1 MAISLTQELDVGM
14 QTNSITVDVVIEEDS
29 LAEGIETFTVSL
41 THGGQVPYSVI
52 LDIATVNVVI
62 IDNDSKPPALY
73 HLCSI
78 FNALYMILCSS
89 ILGRNRIYNHRIYCR
104 GEHRT
109 KQYNMYDESSG
120 RRRQSN

>member
-62 IDNDSKPPALY
+62 IDNDSKP
-73 HLCSI
+73 
-78 FNALYMILCSS
+78 
-89 ILGRNRIYNHRIYCR
+89 
-104 GEHRT
+104 RT
-109 KQYNMYDESSG
+109 IPFMQYF
-120 RRRQSN
+120 